1 VPEAGERSI
10 GIWSGL
16 SSSCQCRASGFVLD
30 TGQQGDLDPAVPVSI
45 EEEATNMY
53 SRIVRHSLKLAVIA
67 AIAVLASAGAALA
80 YSYVVVFGTSGND
93 VIDESVSTNNV
104 HVYGF
109 QGSDTITGSSTSI
122 SGGSY
127 PGFDWLYGDGQCSQ
141 TPPGDDS
148 YCETP
153 GPFEPQPW
161 TDSAKSSDTITGGT
175 GPDWIVGG
183 GGNDV
188 ITGSRT
194 YDVIVAGPHT
204 NTITAGSLGS
214 TIIETAVGAKSTIAL
229 QASRGASYG
238 GLAGVFN
245 WVDVYNQTPG
255 DKVSCSNTA
264 NRDVVFGDTG
274 DKYKNCFLTIS
285 LQCSPATLCTGIPQR
300 FVRYPPG
307 MGLKGGAPAERDTSA
322 LGVGLRLKPKQVIRI
337 RIAQRHGR
345 RYTVR
350 TVTLRGSRN

>member
-1 VPEAGERSI
+1 
-10 GIWSGL
+10 
-16 SSSCQCRASGFVLD
+16 
-30 TGQQGDLDPAVPVSI
+30 
-45 EEEATNMY
+45 MY
-53 SRIVRHSLKLAVIA
+53 SRFARHSLKLAVIA
-67 AIAVLASAGAALA
+67 VIAALASAGVALG

-93 VIDESVSTNNV
+93 VIDESGSTTNV
-104 HVYGF
+104 HVYAF

-122 SGGSY
+122 AGGHY

-161 TDSAKSSDTITGGT
+161 TDSASSTDTISGGT

-194 YDVIVAGPHT
+194 YDVIVAGPHD
-204 NTITAGSLGS
+204 NTITGGNLGS
-214 TIIETAVGAKSTIAL
+214 TIIETAVGANSTITL
-229 QASRGASYG
+229 KASRGAGYG
-238 GLAGVFN
+238 GLTGVSN

-255 DKVSCSNTA
+255 DKVICSGST
-264 NRDVVFGDTG
+264 NRDVVFADNGDTS
-274 DKYKNCFLTIS
+274 KNCFLTIS
-285 LQCSPATLCTGIPQR
+285 LRCNPTPLCTAIPQR
-300 FVRYPPG
+300 LVRYPPG
-307 MGLKGGAPAERDTSA
+307 MGIKGGAPVERDASA
-322 LGVGLRLKPKQVIRI
+322 QGLGVGLRLKRGQVIRI

-345 RYTVR
+345 KYTVR
-350 TVTLRGSRN
+350 TLTLRGAN